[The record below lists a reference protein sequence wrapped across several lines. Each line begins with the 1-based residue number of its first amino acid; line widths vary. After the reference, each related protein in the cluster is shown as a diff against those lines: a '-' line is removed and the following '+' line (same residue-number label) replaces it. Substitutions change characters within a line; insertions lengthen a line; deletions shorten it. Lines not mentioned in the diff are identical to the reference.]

1 MRNKSTLICF
11 RLLSAILSA
20 IISFGFLASICCCNC
35 GSAYASEAQKNG
47 LSAAESDNSSDEDE
61 DPDENVYSD
70 DPSTDESSN
79 MLKTNQN
86 SAKDSK
92 KSNNPNRTSNEE
104 ACKAAVVA
112 KDSSKPKDSDKQYE
126 KCKVYKGHTDGI
138 AVYMDKSGH
147 PVLGTQGDYFPG
159 VQKNGIRYNSDRIEF
174 MLGSNTKLKKSDFAK
189 ELSFLPKDNS
199 GEYVWALPQGQE
211 DNMLWLG
218 FTTQTLPRKTVS
230 AVKFRLKSAD
240 IPEGGAVY
248 VYENDSHGKVIPV
261 LGSPNTDFPHKFYR
275 NDKTHLHVNWVFTKP
290 GKYVLG
296 IEVTVK
302 TKDGKILKDSQGYTF
317 NVDMQ
322 DGATGQYF
330 HIEDKDPD
338 DDGELNKHE
347 NQSASEGDEGS
358 EDSEG
363 EDGDDNG
370 NEDEDGEDEDNE
382 DSSTSIV
389 INGNN
394 NRVYVTPWP
403 GAKPNGGLANQSSDE
418 EDGNG
423 KSEGGNG
430 SETESGSEAESKGKN
445 KKQKTVKKC
454 SKFKDLQGDKLV
466 IKHGHV
472 DLATYSTGN
481 GIGFAVQEDVT
492 GSHVRR
498 DPSKVVFYAGKS
510 AKDNN
515 VWRLPQTQKNSVPWV
530 GWSNQNLSPHK
541 PSKISLK
548 SVKGPGSVRI
558 WLQGGLGVKAKTLM
572 SSGGN
577 STYTIPANTHMHL
590 NWDFS
595 KSGYY
600 TITFAVSAN
609 GKTVT
614 KDFHFA
620 IGVDPMEKPMSCS
633 MTKVDG
639 EDGDSDD
646 KSNET
651 DENDD
656 DSENNS
662 DDEDNQNNHKNNNDN
677 NNDNSG
683 NNGNSG
689 NNSGTTPLA
698 AAARGNSGSRASF
711 FGGGFGASK
720 STNRGKT
727 GRSVSISGGIGN
739 HANKGIQSKYNSK
752 RVKGLRKSL
761 QSGVKNEEPRGIVG
775 LFKRKPVVAYTSL
788 SLGITAISG
797 TCAAGLFILR
807 KRGLIPAGGLFRA
820 LMNLK

>member
-20 IISFGFLASICCCNC
+20 IISFGFLASMCCCNC
-35 GSAYASEAQKNG
+35 GSAYASEAAKEETA
-47 LSAAESDNSSDEDE
+47 AAESANSGDEDE
-61 DPDENVYSD
+61 DSDENVYSD
-70 DPSTDESSN
+70 DPSSDDSSN
-79 MLKTNQN
+79 MPKANQN
-86 SAKDSK
+86 NAKDSK
-92 KSNNPNRTSNEE
+92 KSNNPNKTSNEE

-112 KDSSKPKDSDKQYE
+112 KDSGKPKDSDTRYE
-126 KCKVYKGHTDGI
+126 KCKVYGGHTDGI

-159 VQKNGIRYNSDRIEF
+159 VPQNGVRYNSNRIEF
-174 MLGSNTKLKKSDFAK
+174 MLGSNTKLKKSDIGQ
-189 ELSFLPKDNS
+189 ELSFLPKNNS
-199 GEYVWALPQGQE
+199 GDYVWALPQVQ
-211 DNMLWLG
+211 DNSKLWLG
-218 FTTQTLPRKTVS
+218 FTTQTLPRKSVS

-248 VYENDSHGKVIPV
+248 AYENDSHGKVIPV

-275 NDKTHLHVNWVFTKP
+275 DDNTHLHVNWVFTKP
-290 GKYVLG
+290 GKYVLY

-302 TKDGKILKDSQGYTF
+302 TKDGKTLKDSQGYTF

-322 DGATGQYF
+322 DGATGAYF
-330 HIEDKDPD
+330 HIEDKDAD

-347 NQSASEGDEGS
+347 NQSASEGDE
-358 EDSEG
+358 
-363 EDGDDNG
+363 DGDDSDNEDEESED
-370 NEDEDGEDEDNE
+370 NEDEDDE

-430 SETESGSEAESKGKN
+430 SEGESGSETESKGKN

-492 GSHVRR
+492 GSHVKR

-510 AKDNN
+510 AKDKG

-720 STNRGKT
+720 SANRGKT

-761 QSGVKNEEPRGIVG
+761 QSSVKNEEPRGIVG
-775 LFKRKPVVAYTSL
+775 LFKRKPVVAYTAL

>member
-20 IISFGFLASICCCNC
+20 IISFGFLASMCCCNC
-35 GSAYASEAQKNG
+35 GRAYASEVAKEETADQDEQNQSEQEG
-47 LSAAESDNSSDEDE
+47 SSTVSNQYSDNKNEDSSQA
-61 DPDENVYSD
+61 ENE
-70 DPSTDESSN
+70 T
-79 MLKTNQN
+79 
-86 SAKDSK
+86 
-92 KSNNPNRTSNEE
+92 

-138 AVYMDKSGH
+138 AVYMDKSGY

-174 MLGSNTKLKKSDFAK
+174 VLRSNTKLKKSDLGQ

-199 GEYVWALPQGQE
+199 GEYVWALPQVQE
-211 DNMLWLG
+211 DNKLWLG

-230 AVKFRLKSAD
+230 AVKFRLKSAN

-248 VYENDSHGKVIPV
+248 AYENDSHGKVIPV

-275 NDKTHLHVNWVFTKP
+275 DDNTHLHVNWVFTKP
-290 GKYVLG
+290 GKYVLC

-322 DGATGQYF
+322 GGATGAYF
-330 HIEDKDPD
+330 HIEDKDSD

-347 NQSASEGDEGS
+347 NQSASEGDE
-358 EDSEG
+358 
-363 EDGDDNG
+363 DGDDSDNEDEESED
-370 NEDEDGEDEDNE
+370 NEDEDDE

-430 SETESGSEAESKGKN
+430 SEGESGSEAESKGKN

-492 GSHVRR
+492 GSHVKR

-510 AKDNN
+510 AKDKG

-572 SSGGN
+572 SSSGN

-633 MTKVDG
+633 TTKVDD

-651 DENDD
+651 DETDD

-662 DDEDNQNNHKNNNDN
+662 DDEDKQNNNKNNKDNNNNSDN

-683 NNGNSG
+683 NNSG
-689 NNSGTTPLA
+689 ATPLA
-698 AAARGNSGSRASF
+698 AAARGNSGSGASF
-711 FGGGFGASK
+711 FGGGIGASK
-720 STNRGKT
+720 SANRGKT
-727 GRSVSISGGIGN
+727 GRSVSLSGGIGN

-761 QSGVKNEEPRGIVG
+761 QSGVKSEEPRGIVG
-775 LFKRKPVVAYTSL
+775 LFKHKPVVAYTAL

>member
-1 MRNKSTLICF
+1 MRSKTLIC
-11 RLLSAILSA
+11 LKLISAIISA

-35 GSAYASEAQKNG
+35 GSAYADDAVADSELANAQACV
-47 LSAAESDNSSDEDE
+47 AAQLE
-61 DPDENVYSD
+61 ENAAQ
-70 DPSTDESSN
+70 PSSN
-79 MLKTNQN
+79 AT
-86 SAKDSK
+86 
-92 KSNNPNRTSNEE
+92 
-104 ACKAAVVA
+104 AAANLCRV
-112 KDSSKPKDSDKQYE
+112 K
-126 KCKVYKGHTDGI
+126 KGHTDVFATYKDAGGNLVLGTRGDAFPGTTKNGVRYDPSLVRFI
-138 AVYMDKSGH
+138 VGNKSRVRKGKTFSFVKQNVKYVYHLSSQMEEGKLYAGVSTEPLSEDHKIKKVTFSFENAKMPENGAVYMAGKDDGAILKY
-147 PVLGTQGDYFPG
+147 LGT
-159 VQKNGIRYNSDRIEF
+159 
-174 MLGSNTKLKKSDFAK
+174 
-189 ELSFLPKDNS
+189 S
-199 GEYVWALPQGQE
+199 G
-211 DNMLWLG
+211 
-218 FTTQTLPRKTVS
+218 
-230 AVKFRLKSAD
+230 
-240 IPEGGAVY
+240 
-248 VYENDSHGKVIPV
+248 
-261 LGSPNTDFPHKFYR
+261 TDFPSEYTVD
-275 NDKTHLHVNWVFTKP
+275 NNAHVHMDWVFTVP
-290 GKYVLG
+290 GMYIL
-296 IEVTVK
+296 TVK
-302 TKDGKILKDSQGYTF
+302 AVAETSDGNKLTATQDYTF
-317 NVDMQ
+317 EVDLKRAKESSEYDTNDQ
-322 DGATGQYF
+322 SGESTNNNATSQNNQ
-330 HIEDKDPD
+330 K
-338 DDGELNKHE
+338 NK
-347 NQSASEGDEGS
+347 QSEGKDLDDEDGNDSDNEDEES
-358 EDSEG
+358 ED
-363 EDGDDNG
+363 
-370 NEDEDGEDEDNE
+370 NEDEDDE

-403 GAKPNGGLANQSSDE
+403 GVKPNGGLANQSSDE

-430 SETESGSEAESKGKN
+430 SETESKGKD

-492 GSHVRR
+492 GSHVKR
-498 DPSKVVFYAGKS
+498 DPSKVVFYAGKL
-510 AKDNN
+510 AKDKG

-572 SSGGN
+572 SSSGN

-633 MTKVDG
+633 MTKVDD

-651 DENDD
+651 DENGD

-662 DDEDNQNNHKNNNDN
+662 DDEDKQNNNNNNDN
-677 NNDNSG
+677 NNNNSG

-698 AAARGNSGSRASF
+698 AAARGNSGSGGSF
-711 FGGGFGASK
+711 FGGGIGASK
-720 STNRGKT
+720 SANRGKT
-727 GRSVSISGGIGN
+727 GRSVSLSGGIGN

-761 QSGVKNEEPRGIVG
+761 QSGVKSEEPRGIVG
-775 LFKRKPVVAYTSL
+775 LFKRKPVVAYTAL

-797 TCAAGLFILR
+797 TCAAGLFVLR
-807 KRGLIPAGGLFRA
+807 KRGLIPAGSLFRA

>member
-20 IISFGFLASICCCNC
+20 IISFGFLASMCCCNC
-35 GSAYASEAQKNG
+35 GRAYASEVAKEETADQDEQNQSEQEG
-47 LSAAESDNSSDEDE
+47 SSTVSNQYSDNKNEDSSQA
-61 DPDENVYSD
+61 ENE
-70 DPSTDESSN
+70 T
-79 MLKTNQN
+79 
-86 SAKDSK
+86 
-92 KSNNPNRTSNEE
+92 

-174 MLGSNTKLKKSDFAK
+174 VLRSNTKLKKSDLGQ

-199 GEYVWALPQGQE
+199 GEYVWALPQVQE
-211 DNMLWLG
+211 DNKLWLG

-230 AVKFRLKSAD
+230 AVKFRLKSAN

-248 VYENDSHGKVIPV
+248 AYENDSHGKVIPV

-275 NDKTHLHVNWVFTKP
+275 DDNTHLHVNWVFTKP
-290 GKYVLG
+290 GKYVLC

-322 DGATGQYF
+322 GGATGAYF
-330 HIEDKDPD
+330 HIEDKDSD

-347 NQSASEGDEGS
+347 NQSASEGDE
-358 EDSEG
+358 
-363 EDGDDNG
+363 DGDDSDNEDEESED
-370 NEDEDGEDEDNE
+370 NEDEDDE

-492 GSHVRR
+492 GSHVKR

-510 AKDNN
+510 AKDKG

-572 SSGGN
+572 SSSGN

-633 MTKVDG
+633 MTKVDD

-651 DENDD
+651 DESGD

-662 DDEDNQNNHKNNNDN
+662 DDEDKQNNNNNNDN
-677 NNDNSG
+677 NNNNNNSG

-689 NNSGTTPLA
+689 NNSGATPLA
-698 AAARGNSGSRASF
+698 AAARGNSGSGASF
-711 FGGGFGASK
+711 FGGGIGASK
-720 STNRGKT
+720 SANRGKT
-727 GRSVSISGGIGN
+727 GRSVSLSGSTLGKS
-739 HANKGIQSKYNSK
+739 KGLQSKYSAK
-752 RVKGLRKSL
+752 RIKGLSQSL
-761 QSGVKNEEPRGIVG
+761 KSGVKSEEPRGIVG
-775 LFKRKPVVAYTSL
+775 LFKRKPVVAYTAL

-797 TCAAGLFILR
+797 TCAAGLFVLR

>member
-20 IISFGFLASICCCNC
+20 IISFGFLASMCCCNC
-35 GSAYASEAQKNG
+35 GSAYASEAAKEETADQDEQNQSEQEG
-47 LSAAESDNSSDEDE
+47 SSTVSNQYSDNKNEDSSQA
-61 DPDENVYSD
+61 ENE
-70 DPSTDESSN
+70 T
-79 MLKTNQN
+79 
-86 SAKDSK
+86 
-92 KSNNPNRTSNEE
+92 

-112 KDSSKPKDSDKQYE
+112 KDSSKPKDSDTRYE
-126 KCKVYKGHTDGI
+126 KCKVYEGHTDGI

-159 VQKNGIRYNSDRIEF
+159 VPNNGIRYNSDRIEF
-174 MLGSNTKLKKSDFAK
+174 VLRSNTKLKKSDLGQ

-199 GEYVWALPQGQE
+199 GEYVWALPQVQE
-211 DNMLWLG
+211 DNKLWLG

-248 VYENDSHGKVIPV
+248 AYENDSHGKVIPV

-275 NDKTHLHVNWVFTKP
+275 DDNTHLHVNWVFTKP
-290 GKYVLG
+290 GKYVLC

-302 TKDGKILKDSQGYTF
+302 TKDGKTLKDSQGYTF

-322 DGATGQYF
+322 DGATGQS
-330 HIEDKDPD
+330 HIEDKDSD
-338 DDGELNKHE
+338 NDSELNKHE
-347 NQSASEGDEGS
+347 NQSASEGDE
-358 EDSEG
+358 
-363 EDGDDNG
+363 DGDDSDNEDEESED
-370 NEDEDGEDEDNE
+370 NEDEDGE

-423 KSEGGNG
+423 KSEDGNG
-430 SETESGSEAESKGKN
+430 SEGESGSETESKGKN

-492 GSHVRR
+492 GSHVKR

-510 AKDNN
+510 AKDKG

-572 SSGGN
+572 SSSGN

-633 MTKVDG
+633 MTKVDD

-651 DENDD
+651 DENGD

-662 DDEDNQNNHKNNNDN
+662 DDEDKQNNNNNNDN
-677 NNDNSG
+677 NNNNSG

-689 NNSGTTPLA
+689 NNSGATPLA
-698 AAARGNSGSRASF
+698 AAARGNSGSGASF
-711 FGGGFGASK
+711 FGGGIGASK
-720 STNRGKT
+720 SANRGKT
-727 GRSVSISGGIGN
+727 GRSVSLSGGIGN

-761 QSGVKNEEPRGIVG
+761 QSGVKSEEPRGIVG
-775 LFKRKPVVAYTSL
+775 LFKRKPVVAYTAL

-797 TCAAGLFILR
+797 TCAAGLFVLR

-820 LMNLK
+820 FMNLK

>member
-20 IISFGFLASICCCNC
+20 IISFGFLASMCCCNC
-35 GSAYASEAQKNG
+35 GSAYASEAAQEESAEQNG
-47 LSAAESDNSSDEDE
+47 QDAPAKQEDSSTVSNQYSDNKNEDSS
-61 DPDENVYSD
+61 
-70 DPSTDESSN
+70 
-79 MLKTNQN
+79 Q
-86 SAKDSK
+86 AK
-92 KSNNPNRTSNEE
+92 NEE
-104 ACKAAVVA
+104 ACKAAVVDR
-112 KDSSKPKDSDKQYE
+112 DSSKPKDSDTRYE

-138 AVYMDKSGH
+138 AVYMDKSRH
-147 PVLGTQGDYFPG
+147 LVLGTQGDYFPG
-159 VQKNGIRYNSDRIEF
+159 VPQNGVRYNSDRIEF
-174 MLGSNTKLKKSDFAK
+174 VLGSNTKLKKSDFEQ

-211 DNMLWLG
+211 DNKLWLG

-230 AVKFRLKSAD
+230 TVKFRLKSAT

-261 LGSPNTDFPHKFYR
+261 LGSPNTDFPHKFYK
-275 NDKTHLHVNWVFTKP
+275 NDNTHLHVNWVFTKP
-290 GKYVLG
+290 GEYGLG

-322 DGATGQYF
+322 GGATGEYF
-330 HIEDKDPD
+330 RIEDKDPD

-347 NQSASEGDEGS
+347 NQNTNESD
-358 EDSEG
+358 
-363 EDGDDNG
+363 EDGDDSDNEDEESED
-370 NEDEDGEDEDNE
+370 NEDEDENDE

-492 GSHVRR
+492 GSHVKR

-510 AKDNN
+510 AKDGN

-572 SSGGN
+572 SSSGN

-633 MTKVDG
+633 TTKVDG

-651 DENDD
+651 DENGD

-662 DDEDNQNNHKNNNDN
+662 DDEDKQNNNKNNKDNNNNSDN

-698 AAARGNSGSRASF
+698 AAARGNSGSGASF
-711 FGGGFGASK
+711 FGGGIGASK
-720 STNRGKT
+720 SANRGKT
-727 GRSVSISGGIGN
+727 GRSVSLSGGIGN

-761 QSGVKNEEPRGIVG
+761 QSGVKSEEPRGIVG
-775 LFKRKPVVAYTSL
+775 LFKRKPVVAYTAL

-797 TCAAGLFILR
+797 TCAAGLFVLR

>member
-1 MRNKSTLICF
+1 MGKVK
-11 RLLSAILSA
+11 A
-20 IISFGFLASICCCNC
+20 
-35 GSAYASEAQKNG
+35 
-47 LSAAESDNSSDEDE
+47 
-61 DPDENVYSD
+61 V
-70 DPSTDESSN
+70 TD
-79 MLKTNQN
+79 LKANLDLKPN
-86 SAKDSK
+86 LKAKTKSK
-92 KSNNPNRTSNEE
+92 KPS
-104 ACKAAVVA
+104 
-112 KDSSKPKDSDKQYE
+112 
-126 KCKVYKGHTDGI
+126 
-138 AVYMDKSGH
+138 
-147 PVLGTQGDYFPG
+147 
-159 VQKNGIRYNSDRIEF
+159 
-174 MLGSNTKLKKSDFAK
+174 
-189 ELSFLPKDNS
+189 
-199 GEYVWALPQGQE
+199 
-211 DNMLWLG
+211 
-218 FTTQTLPRKTVS
+218 
-230 AVKFRLKSAD
+230 
-240 IPEGGAVY
+240 
-248 VYENDSHGKVIPV
+248 
-261 LGSPNTDFPHKFYR
+261 
-275 NDKTHLHVNWVFTKP
+275 
-290 GKYVLG
+290 
-296 IEVTVK
+296 
-302 TKDGKILKDSQGYTF
+302 
-317 NVDMQ
+317 
-322 DGATGQYF
+322 
-330 HIEDKDPD
+330 
-338 DDGELNKHE
+338 
-347 NQSASEGDEGS
+347 
-358 EDSEG
+358 
-363 EDGDDNG
+363 
-370 NEDEDGEDEDNE
+370 
-382 DSSTSIV
+382 
-389 INGNN
+389 
-394 NRVYVTPWP
+394 
-403 GAKPNGGLANQSSDE
+403 
-418 EDGNG
+418 
-423 KSEGGNG
+423 
-430 SETESGSEAESKGKN
+430 
-445 KKQKTVKKC
+445 KKC

-492 GSHVRR
+492 GSHVKR

-510 AKDNN
+510 AKDGS

-572 SSGGN
+572 SSSGN

-633 MTKVDG
+633 MTKVDD

-651 DENDD
+651 DENGD

-662 DDEDNQNNHKNNNDN
+662 DDEDKQNNNKNNKDN
-677 NNDNSG
+677 NNNSD
-683 NNGNSG
+683 NSG
-689 NNSGTTPLA
+689 NNSGVTPLA
-698 AAARGNSGSRASF
+698 AAARGNSGSGASF
-711 FGGGFGASK
+711 FGGGIVASK
-720 STNRGKT
+720 SANRGKT
-727 GRSVSISGGIGN
+727 GRSVSLSGGIGN

-761 QSGVKNEEPRGIVG
+761 QSGVKSEEPRGIVG
-775 LFKRKPVVAYTSL
+775 LFKHKPVVAYTAL

>member
-35 GSAYASEAQKNG
+35 GSAYASEAAKEETADQGEQNQ
-47 LSAAESDNSSDEDE
+47 SDQEDSSTVSNQYSDNKNEDSSQA
-61 DPDENVYSD
+61 ENE
-70 DPSTDESSN
+70 T
-79 MLKTNQN
+79 
-86 SAKDSK
+86 
-92 KSNNPNRTSNEE
+92 
-104 ACKAAVVA
+104 ACKAAVVD

-147 PVLGTQGDYFPG
+147 LVLGTQGDYFPG
-159 VQKNGIRYNSDRIEF
+159 VPKNGVRYNSDRIEF
-174 MLGSNTKLKKSDFAK
+174 MLGSNTKLKKSDLGQ
-189 ELSFLPKDNS
+189 ELSFLPKNNS
-199 GEYVWALPQGQE
+199 GDYVWALPQVQ
-211 DNMLWLG
+211 DNSKLWLG

-230 AVKFRLKSAD
+230 AVKFHLKSAT

-275 NDKTHLHVNWVFTKP
+275 NDNTHLHVNWVFTKP
-290 GKYVLG
+290 GEYGLC

-322 DGATGQYF
+322 DGASVPYF
-330 HIEDKDPD
+330 RIEDKDPD

-347 NQSASEGDEGS
+347 NQNTNESD
-358 EDSEG
+358 
-363 EDGDDNG
+363 EDGDDSDNEDEESED
-370 NEDEDGEDEDNE
+370 NEDEDDE

-423 KSEGGNG
+423 KSEGGNGSEGESG

-492 GSHVRR
+492 GSHVKR

-510 AKDNN
+510 AKDKG

-572 SSGGN
+572 SSSGN

-662 DDEDNQNNHKNNNDN
+662 DDEDNQNNHKNNKDNNNNNDN
-677 NNDNSG
+677 NNDNSV

-698 AAARGNSGSRASF
+698 AAARGSSGSRASF

-720 STNRGKT
+720 SANRGKT

-761 QSGVKNEEPRGIVG
+761 QSGVKSEEPRGIVG
-775 LFKRKPVVAYTSL
+775 LFKRKPVVAYTAL

-797 TCAAGLFILR
+797 TCAAGLFVLR

>member
-35 GSAYASEAQKNG
+35 GSAYASEAAKEETADQGEQNQ
-47 LSAAESDNSSDEDE
+47 SDQEDSSTVSNQYSDNKNEDSSQA
-61 DPDENVYSD
+61 ENE
-70 DPSTDESSN
+70 T
-79 MLKTNQN
+79 
-86 SAKDSK
+86 
-92 KSNNPNRTSNEE
+92 
-104 ACKAAVVA
+104 ACKAAVVD

-147 PVLGTQGDYFPG
+147 LVLGTQGDYFPG
-159 VQKNGIRYNSDRIEF
+159 VPKNGVRYNSDRIEF

-211 DNMLWLG
+211 DNKLWLG

-230 AVKFRLKSAD
+230 AVKFRLKSAN

-275 NDKTHLHVNWVFTKP
+275 NDNTHLHVNWVFTKP
-290 GKYVLG
+290 GEYGLC

-322 DGATGQYF
+322 DGASVPYF
-330 HIEDKDPD
+330 RIEDKDPD
-338 DDGELNKHE
+338 NDSELNKHE
-347 NQSASEGDEGS
+347 NQNTNESD
-358 EDSEG
+358 
-363 EDGDDNG
+363 EDGDDSDNEDEESED
-370 NEDEDGEDEDNE
+370 NEDEDDE

-492 GSHVRR
+492 GSHVKR

-510 AKDNN
+510 AKDKG

-572 SSGGN
+572 SSSGN

-633 MTKVDG
+633 TTKVDG

-651 DENDD
+651 DEDE

-662 DDEDNQNNHKNNNDN
+662 DDEDKQNNNKNNKDNNN

-683 NNGNSG
+683 NNSG
-689 NNSGTTPLA
+689 ATPLA
-698 AAARGNSGSRASF
+698 AAARGNSGSGASF
-711 FGGGFGASK
+711 FGGGIGASK
-720 STNRGKT
+720 SANRGKT
-727 GRSVSISGGIGN
+727 GRSVSLSGSTLGKS
-739 HANKGIQSKYNSK
+739 KGWQSKYSAK
-752 RVKGLRKSL
+752 RIKGLSQSL
-761 QSGVKNEEPRGIVG
+761 KSGVKSEEPRGIVG
-775 LFKRKPVVAYTSL
+775 LFKRKPVVAYTAL

-797 TCAAGLFILR
+797 TCAAGLFVLR

>member
-1 MRNKSTLICF
+1 MRSKTLICF
-11 RLLSAILSA
+11 KLISAIISA
-20 IISFGFLASICCCNC
+20 IISFGFLASMCCCNC
-35 GSAYASEAQKNG
+35 GSAYASEAAKEETADQGEQNQ
-47 LSAAESDNSSDEDE
+47 SDQEDSSTVSNQYSDNKNEDSSQA
-61 DPDENVYSD
+61 ENE
-70 DPSTDESSN
+70 T
-79 MLKTNQN
+79 
-86 SAKDSK
+86 
-92 KSNNPNRTSNEE
+92 
-104 ACKAAVVA
+104 ACKAAVVD

-147 PVLGTQGDYFPG
+147 LVLGTQGDYFPG
-159 VQKNGIRYNSDRIEF
+159 VPKNGVRYNSDRIEF

-211 DNMLWLG
+211 DNKLWLG

-230 AVKFRLKSAD
+230 AVKFRLKSAN

-275 NDKTHLHVNWVFTKP
+275 NDNTHLHVNWVFTKP
-290 GKYVLG
+290 GEYGLC

-322 DGATGQYF
+322 DGASVPYF
-330 HIEDKDPD
+330 RIEDKDPD
-338 DDGELNKHE
+338 NDSELNKHE
-347 NQSASEGDEGS
+347 NQSASEGDE
-358 EDSEG
+358 
-363 EDGDDNG
+363 DGDDSDNEDEESED
-370 NEDEDGEDEDNE
+370 NEDEDDE

-430 SETESGSEAESKGKN
+430 SEGESGSETESKGKN

-492 GSHVRR
+492 GSHVKR

-510 AKDNN
+510 AKDKG

-572 SSGGN
+572 SSSGN

-633 MTKVDG
+633 MTKVDD

-651 DENDD
+651 DESGD

-662 DDEDNQNNHKNNNDN
+662 DDEDKQNNNNNNDN
-677 NNDNSG
+677 NNNNSG

-689 NNSGTTPLA
+689 NNSGATPLA
-698 AAARGNSGSRASF
+698 AAARGNSGSGASF
-711 FGGGFGASK
+711 FGGGIGASK
-720 STNRGKT
+720 SANRGKT
-727 GRSVSISGGIGN
+727 GRSVSLSGGIGN

-761 QSGVKNEEPRGIVG
+761 QSGVKSEEPRGIVG
-775 LFKRKPVVAYTSL
+775 LFKRKPVVAYTAL

-797 TCAAGLFILR
+797 TCAAGLFVLR

>member
-35 GSAYASEAQKNG
+35 GSAYASEAAKEETADQGEQNQ
-47 LSAAESDNSSDEDE
+47 SDQEDSSTVSNQYSDNKNEDSSQA
-61 DPDENVYSD
+61 ENE
-70 DPSTDESSN
+70 T
-79 MLKTNQN
+79 
-86 SAKDSK
+86 
-92 KSNNPNRTSNEE
+92 
-104 ACKAAVVA
+104 ACKAAVVD

-147 PVLGTQGDYFPG
+147 LVLGTQGDYFPG
-159 VQKNGIRYNSDRIEF
+159 VPKNGVRYNSDRIEF

-211 DNMLWLG
+211 DNKLWLG

-230 AVKFRLKSAD
+230 AVKFRLKSAN

-275 NDKTHLHVNWVFTKP
+275 NDNTHLHVNWVFTKP
-290 GKYVLG
+290 GEYGLC

-302 TKDGKILKDSQGYTF
+302 TRDGKILKDSQGYTF

-322 DGATGQYF
+322 DGASVPYF
-330 HIEDKDPD
+330 RIEDKDPD
-338 DDGELNKHE
+338 NDSELNKHE
-347 NQSASEGDEGS
+347 NQNTNESD
-358 EDSEG
+358 
-363 EDGDDNG
+363 EDGDDSDNEDEESED
-370 NEDEDGEDEDNE
+370 NEDEDDE

-492 GSHVRR
+492 GSHVKR

-510 AKDNN
+510 AKDKG

-572 SSGGN
+572 SSSGN

-633 MTKVDG
+633 TTKVDG

-651 DENDD
+651 DEDE

-662 DDEDNQNNHKNNNDN
+662 DDEDKQNNNKNNKDNNN

-683 NNGNSG
+683 NNSG
-689 NNSGTTPLA
+689 ATPLA
-698 AAARGNSGSRASF
+698 AAARGNSGSGASF
-711 FGGGFGASK
+711 FGGGIGASK
-720 STNRGKT
+720 SANRGKT
-727 GRSVSISGGIGN
+727 GRSVSLSGSTLGKS
-739 HANKGIQSKYNSK
+739 KGWQSKYSAK
-752 RVKGLRKSL
+752 RIKGLSQSL
-761 QSGVKNEEPRGIVG
+761 KSGVKSEEPRGIVG
-775 LFKRKPVVAYTSL
+775 LFKRKPVVAYTAL

-797 TCAAGLFILR
+797 TCAAGLFVLR

>member
-20 IISFGFLASICCCNC
+20 IISFGFLASMCCCNC

-47 LSAAESDNSSDEDE
+47 LSATESDNSSDEDK

-70 DPSTDESSN
+70 DSSSYDSSN
-79 MLKTNQN
+79 MPKTDQN
-86 SAKDSK
+86 PAKDPK
-92 KSNNPNRTSNEE
+92 KSDNPNKTSNEE

-112 KDSSKPKDSDKQYE
+112 KDSSKPKDSDTRYE

-138 AVYMDKSGH
+138 AVYMDKSRH
-147 PVLGTQGDYFPG
+147 LVLGTQGDYFPG
-159 VQKNGIRYNSDRIEF
+159 VPQNGVRYNSDRIEF
-174 MLGSNTKLKKSDFAK
+174 MLGSNTKLRKSDFAK
-189 ELSFLPKDNS
+189 ELSFLSKDNS
-199 GEYVWALPQGQE
+199 SEYVWALPQGQE
-211 DNMLWLG
+211 DNKLWLG

-230 AVKFRLKSAD
+230 AVKFHLKSAT

-275 NDKTHLHVNWVFTKP
+275 NDNTHLHVNWVFTKP
-290 GKYVLG
+290 GEYGLC

-322 DGATGQYF
+322 GDATGEYF
-330 HIEDKDPD
+330 RIEDKDPD
-338 DDGELNKHE
+338 NDSELNKHE
-347 NQSASEGDEGS
+347 NQNTNESDEDGNDSDNEDEES
-358 EDSEG
+358 ED
-363 EDGDDNG
+363 
-370 NEDEDGEDEDNE
+370 NEDEDGE

-430 SETESGSEAESKGKN
+430 SETESKSKD

-481 GIGFAVQEDVT
+481 GIEFAVQEDVT
-492 GSHVRR
+492 GSHVKR

-510 AKDNN
+510 AKDKG

-572 SSGGN
+572 SSSGN

-639 EDGDSDD
+639 ENGDSDD
-646 KSNET
+646 NSNET
-651 DENDD
+651 DETDD
-656 DSENNS
+656 DSENSS
-662 DDEDNQNNHKNNNDN
+662 DDKVN

-698 AAARGNSGSRASF
+698 AAARGNSGSGSSF

-720 STNRGKT
+720 SANRGKT

-761 QSGVKNEEPRGIVG
+761 QSGVKSEEPRGIVG
-775 LFKRKPVVAYTSL
+775 LFKRKPVVAYTAL

-797 TCAAGLFILR
+797 TCAAGLFVLR

>member
-1 MRNKSTLICF
+1 M
-11 RLLSAILSA
+11 
-20 IISFGFLASICCCNC
+20 CCCNC
-35 GSAYASEAQKNG
+35 GSAYASEAAQEE
-47 LSAAESDNSSDEDE
+47 SAATESVNSSDEDE
-61 DPDENVYSD
+61 DSDDENVYWDNPSSD
-70 DPSTDESSN
+70 DSSN
-79 MLKTNQN
+79 MPKANQN
-86 SAKDSK
+86 NAKDSK
-92 KSNNPNRTSNEE
+92 KSDNPNKTSNEE

-112 KDSSKPKDSDKQYE
+112 KDSGKPKDSDKQYE
-126 KCKVYKGHTDGI
+126 KCKVYEGHTDGI
-138 AVYMDKSGH
+138 AVYMDKSGNL
-147 PVLGTQGDYFPG
+147 VLGTQGDYFPG
-159 VQKNGIRYNSDRIEF
+159 VHQNGVRYNSGRIEF
-174 MLGSNTKLKKSDFAK
+174 VLRSNTKLKKSDFAK

-199 GEYVWALPQGQE
+199 SEYVWALPQAQE
-211 DNMLWLG
+211 NNKLWLG
-218 FTTQTLPRKTVS
+218 FTTQTLPRKSVS
-230 AVKFRLKSAD
+230 AVKFHLKSAT

-248 VYENDSHGKVIPV
+248 AYENDAHGKVIPV

-275 NDKTHLHVNWVFTKP
+275 DDNTHLHVNWVFTKP
-290 GKYVLG
+290 GQYGLC

-322 DGATGQYF
+322 GYATGEYF
-330 HIEDKDPD
+330 YIEDKDPD
-338 DDGELNKHE
+338 DDSELNKHE
-347 NQSASEGDEGS
+347 NQSASEGD
-358 EDSEG
+358 DSS
-363 EDGDDNG
+363 EDGDDSDNEDEESED
-370 NEDEDGEDEDNE
+370 NEDEDDE

-403 GAKPNGGLANQSSDE
+403 GAKPKDGLANHSSS
-418 EDGNG
+418 EDG
-423 KSEGGNG
+423 SEDGENSG
-430 SETESGSEAESKGKN
+430 SGESEAESKSKN
-445 KKQKTVKKC
+445 KKQKSSKKC
-454 SKFKDLQGDKLV
+454 SKFKDLQGNKLV

-492 GSHVRR
+492 GSHVKR

-510 AKDNN
+510 AKDGS
-515 VWRLPQTQKNSVPWV
+515 VWRLPQTQKGSVPWV

-572 SSGGN
+572 SSSGN

-633 MTKVDG
+633 MTKVDD

-651 DENDD
+651 DESGD

-662 DDEDNQNNHKNNNDN
+662 DDEDKQNNNNNNDN
-677 NNDNSG
+677 NNNNSG

-689 NNSGTTPLA
+689 NNSGATPLA
-698 AAARGNSGSRASF
+698 AAARGNSGSGASF
-711 FGGGFGASK
+711 FGGGIGASK
-720 STNRGKT
+720 SANRGKT
-727 GRSVSISGGIGN
+727 GRSVSLSGSTLGKS
-739 HANKGIQSKYNSK
+739 KGLQSKYGAK
-752 RVKGLRKSL
+752 RIKGLSQSL
-761 QSGVKNEEPRGIVG
+761 RSGVKSEEPSGIIG
-775 LFKRKPVVAYTSL
+775 LFQRKPVVAYTAL
-788 SLGITAISG
+788 SLGIATISG
-797 TCAAGLFILR
+797 TCAAGLFVLR
-807 KRGLIPAGGLFRA
+807 KRGLIPAGGLFSA
-820 LMNLK
+820 LMGLK

>member
-20 IISFGFLASICCCNC
+20 IISFGFLASMCCCNC
-35 GSAYASEAQKNG
+35 GRAYASEVAKEETADQDEQNQSEQEG
-47 LSAAESDNSSDEDE
+47 SSTVSNQYSDNKNEDSSQA
-61 DPDENVYSD
+61 ENE
-70 DPSTDESSN
+70 T
-79 MLKTNQN
+79 
-86 SAKDSK
+86 
-92 KSNNPNRTSNEE
+92 

-138 AVYMDKSGH
+138 AVYMDKSGY

-174 MLGSNTKLKKSDFAK
+174 VLRSNTKLKKSDLGQ

-199 GEYVWALPQGQE
+199 GEYVWALPQVQE
-211 DNMLWLG
+211 DKKLWLG

-230 AVKFRLKSAD
+230 AVKFRLKSAN

-248 VYENDSHGKVIPV
+248 AYENDSHGKVIPV

-275 NDKTHLHVNWVFTKP
+275 DDNTHLHVNWVFTKP
-290 GKYVLG
+290 GQYGLC

-322 DGATGQYF
+322 GGATGTYF
-330 HIEDKDPD
+330 HIEDKDAD

-347 NQSASEGDEGS
+347 NQSASEGDE
-358 EDSEG
+358 
-363 EDGDDNG
+363 DGDDSDNEDEESED
-370 NEDEDGEDEDNE
+370 NEDEDDE

-430 SETESGSEAESKGKN
+430 SEGESGSETESKGKN

-492 GSHVRR
+492 GSHVKR

-510 AKDNN
+510 AKDKG

-572 SSGGN
+572 SSSGN

-633 MTKVDG
+633 MTKVDD

-651 DENDD
+651 DENGD

-662 DDEDNQNNHKNNNDN
+662 DDEDKQNNNNNNDN
-677 NNDNSG
+677 NNNNSG

-689 NNSGTTPLA
+689 NNSGATPLA
-698 AAARGNSGSRASF
+698 AAARGNSGSGASF
-711 FGGGFGASK
+711 FGGGIGASK
-720 STNRGKT
+720 SANRGKT
-727 GRSVSISGGIGN
+727 GRSVSLSGGIGN
-739 HANKGIQSKYNSK
+739 YANKGIQSKYNSK

-761 QSGVKNEEPRGIVG
+761 QSGVKSEEPRGIVG
-775 LFKRKPVVAYTSL
+775 LFKHKPVVAYTAL

>member
-20 IISFGFLASICCCNC
+20 IISFGFLASMCCCNC
-35 GSAYASEAQKNG
+35 GSAYASEAAKEETADQGEQNQ
-47 LSAAESDNSSDEDE
+47 SDQEDSSTVSNQYSDNKNEDSSQA
-61 DPDENVYSD
+61 ENE
-70 DPSTDESSN
+70 T
-79 MLKTNQN
+79 
-86 SAKDSK
+86 
-92 KSNNPNRTSNEE
+92 
-104 ACKAAVVA
+104 ACKAAVVD

-126 KCKVYKGHTDGI
+126 KCKVYNGHTDGI
-138 AVYMDKSGH
+138 AVYMDKSGKL
-147 PVLGTQGDYFPG
+147 VLGTQGDYFPG
-159 VQKNGIRYNSDRIEF
+159 VPKNGIRYNSDRIEF
-174 MLGSNTKLKKSDFAK
+174 VLGSNTKLKKSDFEK

-211 DNMLWLG
+211 DNKLWLG

-230 AVKFRLKSAD
+230 AVKFRLKSAN

-275 NDKTHLHVNWVFTKP
+275 NDNTHLHVNWVFTKP
-290 GKYVLG
+290 GQYGLC

-322 DGATGQYF
+322 DGATGAYF

-338 DDGELNKHE
+338 DGELNKHE
-347 NQSASEGDEGS
+347 NQNTDEGD
-358 EDSEG
+358 
-363 EDGDDNG
+363 EDGDDSDNEDEESED
-370 NEDEDGEDEDNE
+370 NEDEDGE

-430 SETESGSEAESKGKN
+430 SEGESGSETESKGKN

-492 GSHVRR
+492 GSHVKR

-510 AKDNN
+510 AKDKG

-572 SSGGN
+572 SSSGN

-633 MTKVDG
+633 MTKVDD

-651 DENDD
+651 DESGD

-662 DDEDNQNNHKNNNDN
+662 DDEDKQNNNNNNDN
-677 NNDNSG
+677 NNNNNSG

-698 AAARGNSGSRASF
+698 AAARGNSGSGASF
-711 FGGGFGASK
+711 FGGGIGASK
-720 STNRGKT
+720 SANRGKT
-727 GRSVSISGGIGN
+727 GRSVSLSGGIGN

-761 QSGVKNEEPRGIVG
+761 QSGVKSEEPRGIVG
-775 LFKRKPVVAYTSL
+775 LFKHKPVVAYTAL

>member
-1 MRNKSTLICF
+1 M
-11 RLLSAILSA
+11 
-20 IISFGFLASICCCNC
+20 CCCNC
-35 GSAYASEAQKNG
+35 GSAYASEVAKEETADQDEQNQSEQEG
-47 LSAAESDNSSDEDE
+47 SSTVSNQYSDNKNEDSSQA
-61 DPDENVYSD
+61 ENE
-70 DPSTDESSN
+70 T
-79 MLKTNQN
+79 
-86 SAKDSK
+86 
-92 KSNNPNRTSNEE
+92 

-112 KDSSKPKDSDKQYE
+112 KDSSKPKDSATQYE

-147 PVLGTQGDYFPG
+147 LVLGTQGDYFPG
-159 VQKNGIRYNSDRIEF
+159 VPKNGVRYNSDRIEF

-211 DNMLWLG
+211 DNKLWLG

-230 AVKFRLKSAD
+230 AVKFRLKSAS

-275 NDKTHLHVNWVFTKP
+275 NDNTHLHVNWVFTKP
-290 GKYVLG
+290 GQYGLC

-322 DGATGQYF
+322 DGASVPYF
-330 HIEDKDPD
+330 RIEDKDPD

-347 NQSASEGDEGS
+347 NQNTNESD
-358 EDSEG
+358 
-363 EDGDDNG
+363 EDGNDSD
-370 NEDEDGEDEDNE
+370 NEDEESEDNEDEDNE

-492 GSHVRR
+492 GSHVKR

-510 AKDNN
+510 AKDKG

-572 SSGGN
+572 SSSGN

-633 MTKVDG
+633 TTKVDG

-651 DENDD
+651 DEDD

-662 DDEDNQNNHKNNNDN
+662 DDEDKQNNNKNNKDNNN

-683 NNGNSG
+683 NNSG
-689 NNSGTTPLA
+689 ATPLA
-698 AAARGNSGSRASF
+698 AAARGNSGSGASF
-711 FGGGFGASK
+711 FGGGIGASK
-720 STNRGKT
+720 SANRGKT
-727 GRSVSISGGIGN
+727 GRSVSLSGSTLGKS
-739 HANKGIQSKYNSK
+739 KGLQSKYSAK
-752 RVKGLRKSL
+752 RIKGLSQSL
-761 QSGVKNEEPRGIVG
+761 KSGVKSEEPRGIVG

-807 KRGLIPAGGLFRA
+807 KRGLMPAGGLFRA

>member
-20 IISFGFLASICCCNC
+20 IISFGFLASMCCCNC

-47 LSAAESDNSSDEDE
+47 LSATESDNSSDEDK

-70 DPSTDESSN
+70 DSSSYDSSN
-79 MLKTNQN
+79 MPKTDQN
-86 SAKDSK
+86 PAKDPK
-92 KSNNPNRTSNEE
+92 KSDNPNKTSNEE

-112 KDSSKPKDSDKQYE
+112 KDSSKPKDSDTRYE

-138 AVYMDKSGH
+138 AVYMGKSRH
-147 PVLGTQGDYFPG
+147 LVLGTQGDYFPG
-159 VQKNGIRYNSDRIEF
+159 VPQNGVRYNSDRIEF
-174 MLGSNTKLKKSDFAK
+174 MLGSNTKLRKSDFAK
-189 ELSFLPKDNS
+189 ELSFLSKDNS
-199 GEYVWALPQGQE
+199 SEYVWALPQGQE
-211 DNMLWLG
+211 DNKLWLG

-230 AVKFRLKSAD
+230 AVKFHLKSAT

-275 NDKTHLHVNWVFTKP
+275 NDNTHLHVNWVFTKP
-290 GKYVLG
+290 GEYGLC

-322 DGATGQYF
+322 GDATGEYF
-330 HIEDKDPD
+330 RIEDKDPD
-338 DDGELNKHE
+338 NDSELNKHE
-347 NQSASEGDEGS
+347 NQNTNESDEDGNDSDNEDEES
-358 EDSEG
+358 ED
-363 EDGDDNG
+363 
-370 NEDEDGEDEDNE
+370 NEDEDDE

-430 SETESGSEAESKGKN
+430 SETESKGKD

-492 GSHVRR
+492 GSHVKR

-510 AKDNN
+510 AKDKG

-572 SSGGN
+572 SSSGN

-600 TITFAVSAN
+600 TITFAVRAN

-639 EDGDSDD
+639 EDVDSDD

-651 DENDD
+651 DETDD
-656 DSENNS
+656 DSENSS
-662 DDEDNQNNHKNNNDN
+662 DDKVN

-698 AAARGNSGSRASF
+698 AAARGNSGSGASF
-711 FGGGFGASK
+711 FGGGIGASK
-720 STNRGKT
+720 SANRGKT
-727 GRSVSISGGIGN
+727 GRSVSLSGGIGN

-761 QSGVKNEEPRGIVG
+761 QSGVKSEEPRGIVG
-775 LFKRKPVVAYTSL
+775 LFKRKPVVAYTAL

-797 TCAAGLFILR
+797 TCAAGLFVLR
-807 KRGLIPAGGLFRA
+807 KRGLIPAGSLFRA

>member
-20 IISFGFLASICCCNC
+20 IISFGFLASMCCCNC
-35 GSAYASEAQKNG
+35 GSAYASEAAKEETADQGEQNQ
-47 LSAAESDNSSDEDE
+47 SDQEDSSTVSNQYSDNKNEDSSQA
-61 DPDENVYSD
+61 ENE
-70 DPSTDESSN
+70 T
-79 MLKTNQN
+79 
-86 SAKDSK
+86 
-92 KSNNPNRTSNEE
+92 

-112 KDSSKPKDSDKQYE
+112 KDSSKPKDSYTRYE

-147 PVLGTQGDYFPG
+147 LVLGTQGDYFPG
-159 VQKNGIRYNSDRIEF
+159 VPKNGVRYNSDRIEF
-174 MLGSNTKLKKSDFAK
+174 MLGSNTKLKKSVFAK

-199 GEYVWALPQGQE
+199 GEYVWALPQVQE
-211 DNMLWLG
+211 DNKLWLG

-240 IPEGGAVY
+240 IPEGGAAY
-248 VYENDSHGKVIPV
+248 AYENDSHGKVIPV

-275 NDKTHLHVNWVFTKP
+275 DDNTHLHVNWVFTKP
-290 GKYVLG
+290 GKYVLC

-322 DGATGQYF
+322 GGATGQF
-330 HIEDKDPD
+330 HIEDKDSD
-338 DDGELNKHE
+338 NDSELNKHE
-347 NQSASEGDEGS
+347 NQSASEGDE
-358 EDSEG
+358 
-363 EDGDDNG
+363 DGDDSDNEDEESED
-370 NEDEDGEDEDNE
+370 NEDEDGE

-430 SETESGSEAESKGKN
+430 SEGESGSETESKGKN

-492 GSHVRR
+492 GSHVKR

-510 AKDNN
+510 AKDKG

-572 SSGGN
+572 SSSGN

-633 MTKVDG
+633 MTKVDD

-651 DENDD
+651 DESGD

-662 DDEDNQNNHKNNNDN
+662 DDEDKQNNNNNNDN
-677 NNDNSG
+677 NNNNSG

-689 NNSGTTPLA
+689 NNSGATPLA
-698 AAARGNSGSRASF
+698 AAARGNSGSGASF
-711 FGGGFGASK
+711 FGGGIGASK
-720 STNRGKT
+720 SANRGKT
-727 GRSVSISGGIGN
+727 GRSVSLSGGIGN

-761 QSGVKNEEPRGIVG
+761 QSGVKSEEPRGIVG
-775 LFKRKPVVAYTSL
+775 LFKHKPVVAYTAL

>member
-11 RLLSAILSA
+11 RLISAILSA
-20 IISFGFLASICCCNC
+20 IISFGFLASMCCCNC
-35 GSAYASEAQKNG
+35 GSAYASEAAKEETADQDEQNQSEQEG
-47 LSAAESDNSSDEDE
+47 SSTVSNQYSDNKNEDSSQA
-61 DPDENVYSD
+61 ENE
-70 DPSTDESSN
+70 T
-79 MLKTNQN
+79 
-86 SAKDSK
+86 
-92 KSNNPNRTSNEE
+92 

-112 KDSSKPKDSDKQYE
+112 KDSSKPKDSDTRYE
-126 KCKVYKGHTDGI
+126 KCKVYNGHTDGI

-147 PVLGTQGDYFPG
+147 LVLGTQGDYFPG
-159 VQKNGIRYNSDRIEF
+159 VPNNGIRYNSDRIEF
-174 MLGSNTKLKKSDFAK
+174 VLRSNTKLKKSDFAK

-211 DNMLWLG
+211 DNKLWLG

-230 AVKFRLKSAD
+230 AVKFHLKSAS

-275 NDKTHLHVNWVFTKP
+275 NDNTHLHVNWVFTKP
-290 GKYVLG
+290 GEYGLC

-322 DGATGQYF
+322 DGASVPYF
-330 HIEDKDPD
+330 RIEDKDPD

-347 NQSASEGDEGS
+347 NQNTNESD
-358 EDSEG
+358 
-363 EDGDDNG
+363 EDGDDSDNEDEESED
-370 NEDEDGEDEDNE
+370 NEDEDDE

-492 GSHVRR
+492 GSHVKR

-510 AKDNN
+510 AKDKG

-572 SSGGN
+572 SSSGN

-633 MTKVDG
+633 MTKVDD

-651 DENDD
+651 DESGD

-662 DDEDNQNNHKNNNDN
+662 DDEDKQNNNKNNKDNNN

-683 NNGNSG
+683 NNSG
-689 NNSGTTPLA
+689 ATPLA
-698 AAARGNSGSRASF
+698 AAARGNSGSGASF
-711 FGGGFGASK
+711 FGGGIGASK
-720 STNRGKT
+720 SANRGKT
-727 GRSVSISGGIGN
+727 GRSVSLSGSTLGKS
-739 HANKGIQSKYNSK
+739 KGLQSKYSAK
-752 RVKGLRKSL
+752 RIKGLSQSL
-761 QSGVKNEEPRGIVG
+761 KSGVKSEEPRGIVG
-775 LFKRKPVVAYTSL
+775 LFKRKPVVAYTAL

-797 TCAAGLFILR
+797 TCAAGLFVLR

>member
-1 MRNKSTLICF
+1 MRSKSTLICF

-20 IISFGFLASICCCNC
+20 IISFGFLASMCCCNC
-35 GSAYASEAQKNG
+35 GSAYASEVAKEETADQDEQNQSEQEG
-47 LSAAESDNSSDEDE
+47 SSTVSNQYSDNKNEDSSQA
-61 DPDENVYSD
+61 ENE
-70 DPSTDESSN
+70 T
-79 MLKTNQN
+79 
-86 SAKDSK
+86 
-92 KSNNPNRTSNEE
+92 

-112 KDSSKPKDSDKQYE
+112 KDSSKPKDSATQYE

-147 PVLGTQGDYFPG
+147 LVLGTQGDYFPG
-159 VQKNGIRYNSDRIEF
+159 VPKNGVRYNSDRIEF

-211 DNMLWLG
+211 DNKLWLG

-230 AVKFRLKSAD
+230 AVKFRLKSAS

-275 NDKTHLHVNWVFTKP
+275 NDNTHLHVNWVFTKP
-290 GKYVLG
+290 GQYGLC

-322 DGATGQYF
+322 DGASVPYF
-330 HIEDKDPD
+330 RIEDKDPD

-347 NQSASEGDEGS
+347 NQNTNESD
-358 EDSEG
+358 
-363 EDGDDNG
+363 EDGNDSD
-370 NEDEDGEDEDNE
+370 NEDEESEDNEDEDNE

-492 GSHVRR
+492 GSHVKR

-510 AKDNN
+510 AKDKG

-572 SSGGN
+572 SSSGN

-633 MTKVDG
+633 TTKVDG

-651 DENDD
+651 DEDD

-662 DDEDNQNNHKNNNDN
+662 DDEDKQNNNKNNKDNNN

-683 NNGNSG
+683 NNSG
-689 NNSGTTPLA
+689 ATPLA
-698 AAARGNSGSRASF
+698 AAARGNSGSGASF
-711 FGGGFGASK
+711 FGGGIGASK
-720 STNRGKT
+720 SANRGKT
-727 GRSVSISGGIGN
+727 GRSVSLSGSTLGKS
-739 HANKGIQSKYNSK
+739 KGLQSKYSAK
-752 RVKGLRKSL
+752 RIKGLSQSL
-761 QSGVKNEEPRGIVG
+761 KSGVKSEEPRGIVG

-807 KRGLIPAGGLFRA
+807 KRGLMPAGGLFRA

>member
-20 IISFGFLASICCCNC
+20 IISFGFLASMCCCNC
-35 GSAYASEAQKNG
+35 GRAYASEVAKEETADQDEQNQSEQEG
-47 LSAAESDNSSDEDE
+47 SSTVSNQYSDNKNEDSSQA
-61 DPDENVYSD
+61 ENE
-70 DPSTDESSN
+70 T
-79 MLKTNQN
+79 
-86 SAKDSK
+86 
-92 KSNNPNRTSNEE
+92 

-174 MLGSNTKLKKSDFAK
+174 VLRSNTKLKKSDLGQ

-199 GEYVWALPQGQE
+199 GEYVWALPQVQE
-211 DNMLWLG
+211 DNKLWLG

-230 AVKFRLKSAD
+230 AVKFRLKSAN

-248 VYENDSHGKVIPV
+248 AYENDSHGKVIPV

-275 NDKTHLHVNWVFTKP
+275 DDNTHLHVNWVFTKP
-290 GKYVLG
+290 GKYVLC

-322 DGATGQYF
+322 GGATGAYF
-330 HIEDKDPD
+330 HIEDKDSD

-347 NQSASEGDEGS
+347 NQSASEGDE
-358 EDSEG
+358 
-363 EDGDDNG
+363 DGDDSDNEDEESED
-370 NEDEDGEDEDNE
+370 NEDEDDE

-430 SETESGSEAESKGKN
+430 SEGESGSEAESKGKN

-492 GSHVRR
+492 GSHVKR

-510 AKDNN
+510 AKDKG

-572 SSGGN
+572 SSSGN

-633 MTKVDG
+633 MTKVDD

-651 DENDD
+651 DENGD

-662 DDEDNQNNHKNNNDN
+662 DDEDKQNNNKNNKDNNN

-683 NNGNSG
+683 NNSG
-689 NNSGTTPLA
+689 VTPLA
-698 AAARGNSGSRASF
+698 AATRGNSGSGASF
-711 FGGGFGASK
+711 FGGGIGASK
-720 STNRGKT
+720 SANRGKT
-727 GRSVSISGGIGN
+727 GRSVSLSGSTLGKS
-739 HANKGIQSKYNSK
+739 KGLQSKYSAK
-752 RVKGLRKSL
+752 RIKGLSQSL
-761 QSGVKNEEPRGIVG
+761 KSGVKSEEPRGIVG
-775 LFKRKPVVAYTSL
+775 LFKRKPVVAYTAL

-797 TCAAGLFILR
+797 TCAAGLFVLR

>member
-1 MRNKSTLICF
+1 MRSKTLICF
-11 RLLSAILSA
+11 KLISAIISA
-20 IISFGFLASICCCNC
+20 IISFGFLASMCCCNC

-47 LSAAESDNSSDEDE
+47 LSATESDNSSDEDE

-70 DPSTDESSN
+70 DPSSDDSSN
-79 MLKTNQN
+79 MPKTDQN
-86 SAKDSK
+86 PAKDPK
-92 KSNNPNRTSNEE
+92 KSNNPNKTSNEE

-112 KDSSKPKDSDKQYE
+112 KDSSKPKDSYTRYE

-147 PVLGTQGDYFPG
+147 LVLGTQGDYFPG
-159 VQKNGIRYNSDRIEF
+159 VPENGIRYNSDRIEF
-174 MLGSNTKLKKSDFAK
+174 VLRSNTKLKKSDLGQ

-199 GEYVWALPQGQE
+199 GEYVWALPQVQE
-211 DNMLWLG
+211 DNKLWLG

-230 AVKFRLKSAD
+230 AVKFRLKSAN

-248 VYENDSHGKVIPV
+248 AYENDSHGKVIPV

-275 NDKTHLHVNWVFTKP
+275 NDNTHLHVNWVFTKP
-290 GKYVLG
+290 GQYGLC

-322 DGATGQYF
+322 GGATGTYF
-330 HIEDKDPD
+330 HIEDKDAD

-347 NQSASEGDEGS
+347 NQSASEGDE
-358 EDSEG
+358 
-363 EDGDDNG
+363 DGDDSDNEDEESED
-370 NEDEDGEDEDNE
+370 NEDEDDE

-430 SETESGSEAESKGKN
+430 SEGESGSEAESKGKN

-492 GSHVRR
+492 GSHVKR

-510 AKDNN
+510 AKDKG

-572 SSGGN
+572 SSSGN

-600 TITFAVSAN
+600 TITFAVRAN

-639 EDGDSDD
+639 EDVDSDD

-651 DENDD
+651 DETDD
-656 DSENNS
+656 DSENSS
-662 DDEDNQNNHKNNNDN
+662 DDEDKQNNNNNNDN
-677 NNDNSG
+677 NNNNSG

-698 AAARGNSGSRASF
+698 AAARGNSGSGGSF
-711 FGGGFGASK
+711 FGGGIGASK
-720 STNRGKT
+720 SANRGKT
-727 GRSVSISGGIGN
+727 GRSVSLSGGIGN

-761 QSGVKNEEPRGIVG
+761 QSGVKSEEPRGIVG
-775 LFKRKPVVAYTSL
+775 LFKRKPVVAYTAL

-797 TCAAGLFILR
+797 TCAAGLFVLR

-820 LMNLK
+820 FMNLK

>member
-20 IISFGFLASICCCNC
+20 IISFGFLASMCCCNC

-47 LSAAESDNSSDEDE
+47 LSATESDNSSDEDE

-70 DPSTDESSN
+70 DPSSDDSSN
-79 MLKTNQN
+79 MPKANQN
-86 SAKDSK
+86 NAKDPK
-92 KSNNPNRTSNEE
+92 KSNNPNKTSNEE
-104 ACKAAVVA
+104 ACKAAVV
-112 KDSSKPKDSDKQYE
+112 DRYSSKPKDSATRYE

-138 AVYMDKSGH
+138 AVYMDKSGNL
-147 PVLGTQGDYFPG
+147 VLGTQGDYFPG
-159 VQKNGIRYNSDRIEF
+159 VPKNGIRYNSDRIEF
-174 MLGSNTKLKKSDFAK
+174 VLGSNTKLKKSYFEQ

-199 GEYVWALPQGQE
+199 GEYVWALPQVQE
-211 DNMLWLG
+211 DKKLWLG

-230 AVKFRLKSAD
+230 AVKFRLKSAN

-248 VYENDSHGKVIPV
+248 AYENDSHGKVIPV

-275 NDKTHLHVNWVFTKP
+275 DDNTHLHVNWVFTKP
-290 GKYVLG
+290 GQYGLC

-322 DGATGQYF
+322 GGATGTYF
-330 HIEDKDPD
+330 HIEDKDAD

-347 NQSASEGDEGS
+347 NQSASEGDE
-358 EDSEG
+358 
-363 EDGDDNG
+363 DGDDSDNEDEESED
-370 NEDEDGEDEDNE
+370 NEDEDDE

-430 SETESGSEAESKGKN
+430 SEGESGSETESKGKN

-492 GSHVRR
+492 GSHVKR

-510 AKDNN
+510 AKDKG

-572 SSGGN
+572 SSSGN

-633 MTKVDG
+633 MTKVDD

-651 DENDD
+651 DESGD

-662 DDEDNQNNHKNNNDN
+662 DDEDKQNNNNNNDN
-677 NNDNSG
+677 NNNNSG

-689 NNSGTTPLA
+689 NNSGATPLA
-698 AAARGNSGSRASF
+698 AAARGNSGSGASF
-711 FGGGFGASK
+711 FGGGIGASK
-720 STNRGKT
+720 SANRGKT
-727 GRSVSISGGIGN
+727 GRSVSLSGSTLGKS
-739 HANKGIQSKYNSK
+739 KGLQSKYNAK
-752 RVKGLRKSL
+752 RIKGLSQSL
-761 QSGVKNEEPRGIVG
+761 KSGVKSEEPRGIVG
-775 LFKRKPVVAYTSL
+775 LFKRKPVVAYTAL

-797 TCAAGLFILR
+797 TCAAGLFVLR

>member
-35 GSAYASEAQKNG
+35 GSAYASEVAKEKTADQDEQNQSEQEG
-47 LSAAESDNSSDEDE
+47 SSTVSNQYSDNKNEDSSQA
-61 DPDENVYSD
+61 ENE
-70 DPSTDESSN
+70 T
-79 MLKTNQN
+79 
-86 SAKDSK
+86 
-92 KSNNPNRTSNEE
+92 

-112 KDSSKPKDSDKQYE
+112 KDSSKPKDSDTRYE
-126 KCKVYKGHTDGI
+126 KCKVYNGHTDGI

-147 PVLGTQGDYFPG
+147 LVLGTQGDYFPG
-159 VQKNGIRYNSDRIEF
+159 VPKNGVRYNSDRIEF

-211 DNMLWLG
+211 DNKLWLG

-230 AVKFRLKSAD
+230 AVKFRLKSAN

-248 VYENDSHGKVIPV
+248 AYENDSHGKVIPV

-275 NDKTHLHVNWVFTKP
+275 DDNTHLHVNWVFTKP
-290 GKYVLG
+290 GKYVLC

-322 DGATGQYF
+322 DGASVPYF
-330 HIEDKDPD
+330 RIEDKDPD
-338 DDGELNKHE
+338 NDSELNKHE
-347 NQSASEGDEGS
+347 NQNTNESD
-358 EDSEG
+358 
-363 EDGDDNG
+363 EDGDDSDNEDEESED
-370 NEDEDGEDEDNE
+370 NEDEDDE

-492 GSHVRR
+492 GSHVKR

-510 AKDNN
+510 AKDKG

-572 SSGGN
+572 SSSGN

-633 MTKVDG
+633 TTKVDG

-651 DENDD
+651 DEDE

-662 DDEDNQNNHKNNNDN
+662 DDEDKQNNNKNNKDNNN

-683 NNGNSG
+683 NNSG
-689 NNSGTTPLA
+689 ATPLA
-698 AAARGNSGSRASF
+698 AAARGNSGSGASF
-711 FGGGFGASK
+711 FGGGIGASK
-720 STNRGKT
+720 SANRGKT
-727 GRSVSISGGIGN
+727 GRSVSLSGSTLGKS
-739 HANKGIQSKYNSK
+739 KGLQSKYSAK
-752 RVKGLRKSL
+752 RIKGLSQSL
-761 QSGVKNEEPRGIVG
+761 KSGVKSEEPRGIVG
-775 LFKRKPVVAYTSL
+775 LFKRKPVVAYTAL

-797 TCAAGLFILR
+797 TCAAGLFVLR

>member
-35 GSAYASEAQKNG
+35 GSAYASEAAKEETADQGEQNQ
-47 LSAAESDNSSDEDE
+47 SDQEDSSTVSNQYSDNKNEDSSQA
-61 DPDENVYSD
+61 ENE
-70 DPSTDESSN
+70 T
-79 MLKTNQN
+79 
-86 SAKDSK
+86 
-92 KSNNPNRTSNEE
+92 
-104 ACKAAVVA
+104 ACKAAVVD

-147 PVLGTQGDYFPG
+147 LVLGTQGDYFPG
-159 VQKNGIRYNSDRIEF
+159 VPKNGVRYNSDRIEF

-211 DNMLWLG
+211 DNKLWLG

-230 AVKFRLKSAD
+230 AVKFRLKSAN

-275 NDKTHLHVNWVFTKP
+275 NDNTHLHVNWVFTKP
-290 GKYVLG
+290 GEYGLC

-322 DGATGQYF
+322 DGASVPYF
-330 HIEDKDPD
+330 RIEDKDPD
-338 DDGELNKHE
+338 NDSELNKHE
-347 NQSASEGDEGS
+347 NQNTNESD
-358 EDSEG
+358 
-363 EDGDDNG
+363 EDGDDSDNEDEESED
-370 NEDEDGEDEDNE
+370 NEDEDDE

-492 GSHVRR
+492 GSHVKR

-510 AKDNN
+510 AKDKG

-572 SSGGN
+572 SSSGN

-633 MTKVDG
+633 MTKVDD

-651 DENDD
+651 DESGD

-662 DDEDNQNNHKNNNDN
+662 DDEDKQNNNNNNDN
-677 NNDNSG
+677 NNNNSG

-689 NNSGTTPLA
+689 NNSGATPLA
-698 AAARGNSGSRASF
+698 AAARGNSGSGASF
-711 FGGGFGASK
+711 FGGGIGASK
-720 STNRGKT
+720 SANRGKT
-727 GRSVSISGGIGN
+727 GRSVSLSGGIGN

-761 QSGVKNEEPRGIVG
+761 QSGVKSEEPRGIVG
-775 LFKRKPVVAYTSL
+775 LFKRKPVVAYTAL

-797 TCAAGLFILR
+797 TCAAGLFVLR

-820 LMNLK
+820 FMNLK

>member
-20 IISFGFLASICCCNC
+20 IISFGLLASMCCCNC
-35 GSAYASEAQKNG
+35 GSAYASEAAKEETADQGEQNQ
-47 LSAAESDNSSDEDE
+47 SDQEDSSTVSNQYSDNKNEDSSQA
-61 DPDENVYSD
+61 ENE
-70 DPSTDESSN
+70 T
-79 MLKTNQN
+79 
-86 SAKDSK
+86 
-92 KSNNPNRTSNEE
+92 
-104 ACKAAVVA
+104 ACKAAVVD

-147 PVLGTQGDYFPG
+147 LVLGTQGDYFPG
-159 VQKNGIRYNSDRIEF
+159 VPKNGVRYNSDRIEF

-211 DNMLWLG
+211 DNKLWLG

-230 AVKFRLKSAD
+230 AVKFRLKSAN

-275 NDKTHLHVNWVFTKP
+275 NDNTHLHVNWVFTKP
-290 GKYVLG
+290 GEYGLC

-322 DGATGQYF
+322 DGASVPYF
-330 HIEDKDPD
+330 RIEDKDPD
-338 DDGELNKHE
+338 NDSELNKHE
-347 NQSASEGDEGS
+347 NQNTNESD
-358 EDSEG
+358 
-363 EDGDDNG
+363 EDGDDSDNEDEESED
-370 NEDEDGEDEDNE
+370 NEDEDDE

-492 GSHVRR
+492 GSHVKR

-510 AKDNN
+510 AKDKG

-572 SSGGN
+572 SSSGN

-633 MTKVDG
+633 TTKVDG

-651 DENDD
+651 DEDE

-662 DDEDNQNNHKNNNDN
+662 DDEDKQNNNKNNKDNNN

-683 NNGNSG
+683 NNSG
-689 NNSGTTPLA
+689 ATPLA
-698 AAARGNSGSRASF
+698 AAARGNSGSGASF
-711 FGGGFGASK
+711 FGGGIGASK
-720 STNRGKT
+720 SANRGKT
-727 GRSVSISGGIGN
+727 GRSVSLSGSTLGKS
-739 HANKGIQSKYNSK
+739 KGWQSKYSAK
-752 RVKGLRKSL
+752 RIKGLSQSL
-761 QSGVKNEEPRGIVG
+761 KSGVKSEEPRGIVG
-775 LFKRKPVVAYTSL
+775 LFKRKPVVAYTAL

-797 TCAAGLFILR
+797 TCAAGLFVLR

>member
-1 MRNKSTLICF
+1 M
-11 RLLSAILSA
+11 
-20 IISFGFLASICCCNC
+20 CCCNC
-35 GSAYASEAQKNG
+35 GSAYASEVAKEKTADQDEQNQSEQEG
-47 LSAAESDNSSDEDE
+47 SSTVSNQYSDNKNEDSSQA
-61 DPDENVYSD
+61 ENE
-70 DPSTDESSN
+70 T
-79 MLKTNQN
+79 
-86 SAKDSK
+86 
-92 KSNNPNRTSNEE
+92 

-174 MLGSNTKLKKSDFAK
+174 VLRSNTKLKKSDLGQ

-199 GEYVWALPQGQE
+199 GEYVWALPQVQE
-211 DNMLWLG
+211 DNKLWLG

-230 AVKFRLKSAD
+230 AVKFRLKSAN

-248 VYENDSHGKVIPV
+248 AYENDSHGKVIPV

-275 NDKTHLHVNWVFTKP
+275 DDNTHLHVNWVFTKP
-290 GKYVLG
+290 GKYVLC

-322 DGATGQYF
+322 DGASVPYF
-330 HIEDKDPD
+330 RIEDKDPD
-338 DDGELNKHE
+338 NDSELNKHE
-347 NQSASEGDEGS
+347 NQNTNESD
-358 EDSEG
+358 
-363 EDGDDNG
+363 EDGDDSDNEDEESED
-370 NEDEDGEDEDNE
+370 NEDEDDE

-403 GAKPNGGLANQSSDE
+403 GANPNGGLANQSSDE

-492 GSHVRR
+492 GSHVKR

-510 AKDNN
+510 AKDKG

-572 SSGGN
+572 SSSGN

-633 MTKVDG
+633 TTKVDG

-651 DENDD
+651 DEDE

-662 DDEDNQNNHKNNNDN
+662 DDEDKQNNNKNNKDNNN

-683 NNGNSG
+683 NNSG
-689 NNSGTTPLA
+689 ATPLA
-698 AAARGNSGSRASF
+698 AAARGNSGSGASF
-711 FGGGFGASK
+711 FGGGIGASK
-720 STNRGKT
+720 SANRGKT
-727 GRSVSISGGIGN
+727 GRSVSLSGSTLGKS
-739 HANKGIQSKYNSK
+739 KGLQSKYSAK
-752 RVKGLRKSL
+752 RIKGLSQSL
-761 QSGVKNEEPRGIVG
+761 KSGVKSEEPRGIVG
-775 LFKRKPVVAYTSL
+775 LFKRKPVVAYTAL

-797 TCAAGLFILR
+797 TCAAGLFVLR